1 MLKGKELLLEIINN
15 ALLAYQSGSNEQQ
28 IAFNNTELKAFLSTY
43 KNPPEDIINL
53 SDEMLKNITEF
64 IDPIE
69 EQKKFSAT
77 IKYLRGI
84 AELNKNKEEKMLF
97 NEQQKIK
104 LIALEELIKNVIQ
117 HNEYLIE
124 HSKTRSEK
132 EINKYR
138 KILSKIQNEEIFT
151 AKDYD
156 VVENIIH
163 NETPNDAESNLD
175 LIYTYMNEF
184 NARKLQNKK
193 EEQKEIKEVSK
204 NDRTVII
211 KEIVNSL
218 GINYDTLNMQV
229 KLKFLGIKDL
239 ESFSNLAKFLKEEI
253 VNKIDSPNITGLIYL
268 LTNSNKNL
276 IDEVITEFEKSSIEF
291 KKLLN
296 TGTNIFSEKGLK
308 NFKNNKEIFVKY
320 QVSLKKLIR
329 NNITILTTDPDYLKN
344 IIRLLEEKN
353 INVTT
358 IFERIPFLLEPKGQN
373 LIEKNLKILD
383 MYGFDVN
390 TFFGENP
397 IYTILGSW
405 NLASKLDFFIEVG
418 LNEQIHK
425 SNDPGLELKNL
436 ITKRIYYAYKNNYG
450 VWTNGSQYL
459 SKQDESLPFEITRVS
474 VPKILKVENEEYDQI
489 ILKNDFLITEEI
501 IEQIKKDYPIMHLI
515 DEAYR
520 AAIYTEAPVG
530 ILKRKTEYVFGT
542 QIISRLKVFK
552 VFKILIDL
560 NLDEK
565 EALFFA
571 ITYNTILEPH
581 EYDFINDAVSKIE
594 IGDNYDQ
601 LLKTA

>member
-1 MLKGKELLLEIINN
+1 
-15 ALLAYQSGSNEQQ
+15 
-28 IAFNNTELKAFLSTY
+28 
-43 KNPPEDIINL
+43 
-53 SDEMLKNITEF
+53 
-64 IDPIE
+64 
-69 EQKKFSAT
+69 
-77 IKYLRGI
+77 
-84 AELNKNKEEKMLF
+84 
-97 NEQQKIK
+97 
-104 LIALEELIKNVIQ
+104 
-117 HNEYLIE
+117 
-124 HSKTRSEK
+124 
-132 EINKYR
+132 
-138 KILSKIQNEEIFT
+138 
-151 AKDYD
+151 
-156 VVENIIH
+156 
-163 NETPNDAESNLD
+163 
-175 LIYTYMNEF
+175 
-184 NARKLQNKK
+184 
-193 EEQKEIKEVSK
+193 
-204 NDRTVII
+204 
-211 KEIVNSL
+211 
-218 GINYDTLNMQV
+218 
-229 KLKFLGIKDL
+229 
-239 ESFSNLAKFLKEEI
+239 
-253 VNKIDSPNITGLIYL
+253 
-268 LTNSNKNL
+268 
-276 IDEVITEFEKSSIEF
+276 
-291 KKLLN
+291 
-296 TGTNIFSEKGLK
+296 
-308 NFKNNKEIFVKY
+308 
-320 QVSLKKLIR
+320 
-329 NNITILTTDPDYLKN
+329 
-344 IIRLLEEKN
+344 
-353 INVTT
+353 
-358 IFERIPFLLEPKGQN
+358 
-373 LIEKNLKILD
+373 